1 MGAPQEHG
9 RGDRRH
15 RVRVR
20 ARRAGDAVPPALQA
34 TVAAAAGLLDPA
46 ALAQLTVEHARDLLR
61 LDGAALY
68 WWDAGAAVLA
78 TLAAH
83 DPRVP
88 EPLPVLR
95 PGQGVAGQAF
105 LRREPV
111 IATDYADWSHAA
123 TWWARQG
130 VRAALAVPLLVGA
143 RARGALVGWSYRARP
158 VPPADVQL
166 LSVVGAQVTPALE
179 SMRLLAESEQRRAAA
194 EALASLMQQGAA
206 TLDPATVCALVT
218 ETAGRLLGADYA
230 AVALVAP
237 EGDTTFHG
245 LWGHRSQAWRS
256 AILHLGRGA
265 AGRALADGRTVVV
278 TQLGENPDYPLDE
291 LPLARSEGARTVL
304 HTPLQSQGRVA
315 GALLLGWRSDVQLP
329 EAQVRLAETLAGHA
343 ATLIASAA
351 AHNALVAS
359 EERLQESA
367 QRITTILESIAE
379 AFVALDHA
387 RRFTYVNAAATRV
400 LRRPATELLGRPLRE
415 VFPEG
420 IGSPI
425 HNALRQAAAE
435 GVPRIFES
443 EYPPLEVWFEIH
455 AYPSPDGLSIYFQ
468 DISARKRA
476 EAERSALLAEAQAAR
491 AAAEAATR
499 VRDDFLI
506 AAAHDLRTPLT
517 AMVGYADLLQLQLDR
532 GEPPDAGGLRAYL
545 DALRAAGAR
554 LTDVVETMN
563 DLAHVQMGQALSLKM
578 GPVDLE
584 RLMRGTARLV
594 VDLAGSSAAPVEV
607 EVQSDGQSL
616 RGDHAR
622 LERALQVVIGNAVKY
637 SVGRTPVHVMAAQ
650 YGEQVVI
657 TVRDQGVGI
666 RASELPHIVLPFYRS
681 ATARDLPGTSVGLAG
696 AKAIVE
702 QHGGTLTIASVEGRG
717 TTVTI
722 TLPALAP
729 ADLEAN
735 QSVGQTH
742 GPA

>member
-1 MGAPQEHG
+1 
-9 RGDRRH
+9 
-15 RVRVR
+15 
-20 ARRAGDAVPPALQA
+20 
-34 TVAAAAGLLDPA
+34 
-46 ALAQLTVEHARDLLR
+46 
-61 LDGAALY
+61 
-68 WWDAGAAVLA
+68 
-78 TLAAH
+78 
-83 DPRVP
+83 
-88 EPLPVLR
+88 
-95 PGQGVAGQAF
+95 
-105 LRREPV
+105 
-111 IATDYADWSHAA
+111 
-123 TWWARQG
+123 
-130 VRAALAVPLLVGA
+130 
-143 RARGALVGWSYRARP
+143 

-206 TLDPATVCALVT
+206 TLDTAAVCALVT

-237 EGDTTFHG
+237 AGATTFHG

-256 AILHLGRGA
+256 AILQLGRGA
-265 AGRALADGRTVVV
+265 AGRALAAGRTVVV

-359 EERLQESA
+359 EQRLQESA
-367 QRITTILESIAE
+367 RRITTILESIAE

-425 HNALRQAAAE
+425 HNALRQAMAL
-435 GVPRIFES
+435 GVPRIFEA

-468 DISARKRA
+468 DITARKQA

-491 AAAEAATR
+491 AAAESATR
-499 VRDDFLI
+499 VRDDFLT

-517 AMVGYADLLQLQLDR
+517 AIVGYADLLHLQLDR
-532 GEPPDAGGLRAYL
+532 GEPPERAYL
-545 DALRAAGAR
+545 NALRAAGVR
-554 LTDVVETMN
+554 LTGVVETMN
-563 DLAHVQMGQALSLKM
+563 DRAHVHMGQALSLTV

-584 RLMRGTARLV
+584 GVVRSAARLV
-594 VDLAGSSAAPVEV
+594 ADLAGSSAAPVDV
-607 EVQSDGQSL
+607 EVQGAGL
-616 RGDHAR
+616 AVRGDHAR

-637 SVGRTPVHVMAAQ
+637 SVGGTPVHILAAR

-666 RASELPHIVLPFYRS
+666 RASELPRIVMPFYRA

-696 AKAIVE
+696 AQAIVE
-702 QHGGTLTIASVEGRG
+702 QHGGMLTIASIEGRG

-722 TLPALAP
+722 ALPALAL
-729 ADLEAN
+729 ADLDAN
-735 QSVGQTH
+735 QNVGQTTRPQTRSS
-742 GPA
+742 G